1 MKLKLQNTLKI
12 IGLYPTLI
20 LFIFSSYFLY
30 ISYIGYNKS
39 VNFEKKLNSTKI
51 LNNLSVNIAVER
63 GLSST
68 FIASGGHIAKEA
80 LMQQRLKV
88 NKNIKNFYNYYKN
101 NATNKNIKRVISL
114 LNKVNTV
121 RTKVDSLKDANFNE
135 IFFSYYSKVNKYI
148 LDEESSINDIITNSQ
163 ILSLEASL
171 VNLYNDIEYT
181 GQERGFIA
189 KILSQYTPFTDSDV
203 KIWLRISSKS
213 NTFSYDAIKDPDSK
227 TKITSLFNS
236 RANKK
241 MLVDVVGAKKDV
253 VLAAQNGE
261 YLIDPTLWFN
271 LMTKKIKLLNNSSQ
285 IIQQSL
291 TKEIKNYK
299 NQNIVQLISA
309 GVTWLISVLFMIMGI
324 ILLKQF
330 RNNISSLEG
339 VFKKVEELAET
350 KQEVDFSTSEG
361 MISAYQIID
370 QAVANIAKEKDNAKE
385 ASAAKS
391 IFLANMSHEIRTPL
405 NGIIGFTELLKNN
418 ELDDESKEF
427 VEVIEKSSENLLEI
441 INNILD
447 LSKVE
452 SNKVEI
458 DEILFSPIQ
467 EFENAIEVYG
477 PKASEKGIHLS
488 SYIDPSLSNYIK
500 GDATKIKEVLINLMS
515 NAVKFTPQDGY
526 ITTEI
531 KRVDDESTPA
541 DKIKITFSVQDTGIG
556 IEKEKIKDIF
566 NAFSQAD
573 STITRKFGGT
583 GLGLT
588 ISSKYI
594 ELMGGT
600 LALES
605 EYGKGSKFYFTLEFD
620 KSTSSDI
627 NYENAFREYHCAILS
642 SVENPKPHSQFIY
655 NYFSFFGARVNFY
668 SSFFQLKDLI
678 YKSNTNI
685 IVADYSD
692 LSEEEMEE
700 YKKIKLPIIIV
711 LKSSQQSKFDKL
723 KSKYIT
729 PVYEPIN
736 MTKIVK
742 ILESSKD
749 MLPAKEVPQAKVVQ
763 GTNMQT
769 FGTKFDAQ
777 VLVAEDNEINQK
789 LIKRMLENLGLKIT
803 IAGNGLRALELRK
816 ENDYDLIFMDI
827 AMPIMD
833 GVVATQEIIKY
844 EEEAG
849 IPHIP
854 IIAITANALKGDRE
868 RFMNEGLDEYIT
880 KPIKKESILS
890 VLNMFIKDKI
900 DYGREE
906 VAEDTSA
913 ATEDVKSDN
922 RPKLA
927 VEEVDE
933 TVEEL
938 IKDEPNNDTK
948 AAPKSDP
955 KIMVFKKSIIESKI
969 FATII
974 SKIGYD
980 TDTAKS
986 IDDFEEKIKSNL
998 YNIIILD
1005 KEIEDLD
1012 LKNLR
1017 TTLTN
1022 TNAEYASSH
1031 TKLILFFDSATTI
1044 PEEIKSA
1051 YDNVEANSI
1060 NKVALEKLIQENL

>member
-1 MKLKLQNTLKI
+1 MKFKMQNTLKI
-12 IGLYPTLI
+12 IGIYPIII

-30 ISYIGYNKS
+30 ISYVEYNKA
-39 VNFEKKLNSTKI
+39 VLFENKLVSEKVLGT
-51 LNNLSVNIAVER
+51 LSQDIAKER

-68 FIASGGHIAKEA
+68 FIASNGHIAKEA
-80 LMQQRLKV
+80 LMQQRLNV
-88 NKNIKNFYNYYKN
+88 NKSIKRFYNYYKTQK
-101 NATNKNIKRVISL
+101 TNTNIKQIITL
-114 LNKVNTV
+114 LNQITEV
-121 RTKVDSLKDANFNE
+121 RARVDSLKDINFNR
-135 IFFSYYSKVNKYI
+135 IFFSYYSQINTYI
-148 LDEESSINDIITNSQ
+148 LKEIGSIRDIVTNSQ
-163 ILSLEASL
+163 IVSLATSL
-171 VNLYNDIEYT
+171 VNLFNDIEYN

-189 KILSQYTPFTDSDV
+189 KIISQYVPFTDEDT
-203 KIWLRISSKS
+203 KIWLNISSRTH
-213 NTFSYDAIKDPDSK
+213 TFNYQTIEDPVSK
-227 TKITSLFNS
+227 MRIGSLYNS
-236 RANKK
+236 RQDKK
-241 MLVDVVGAKKDV
+241 ILEDVLDAKKDV
-253 VLAAQNGE
+253 VLAAQSGE
-261 YLIDPTLWFN
+261 YLIDPTLWFS
-271 LMTKKIKLLNNSSQ
+271 LMTKKIQLMERSSQ
-285 IIQQSL
+285 IIQTSL
-291 TKEIKNYK
+291 VSAIKNYK
-299 NQNIVQLISA
+299 NQNIGQLISA
-309 GVTWLISVLFMIMGI
+309 GSTWFISIIFLIMG
-324 ILLKQF
+324 LVLSKQF
-330 RNNISSLEG
+330 KNNILGLQSI
-339 VFKKVEELAET
+339 FKKVEELAET
-350 KQEVDFSTSEG
+350 KQDVDFSTSEG
-361 MISAYQIID
+361 MNSAYKIID
-370 QAVANIAKEKDNAKE
+370 QAVENIAKEKDNAKE

-488 SYIDPSLSNYIK
+488 SYIDPSLSTYIK
-500 GDATKIKEVLINLMS
+500 GDSTKIKEVLINLMS

-526 ITTEI
+526 ITTEV
-531 KRVDDESTPA
+531 KRVDDESTPS
-541 DKIKITFSVQDTGIG
+541 DKVKITFSVQDTGIG
-556 IEKEKIKDIF
+556 IEKDKIKDIF

-605 EYGKGSKFYFTLEFD
+605 EYGKGTKFYFTLEFD
-620 KSTSSDI
+620 KSTSSDT

-642 SVENPKPHSQFIY
+642 STDSPKPHSQFIY
-655 NYFSFFGARVNFY
+655 NYFSFFGSRVNFY
-668 SSFFQLKDLI
+668 SNFSQLKDLI
-678 YKSNTNI
+678 YKSNSNI

-692 LSEEEMEE
+692 LSEEEIEE

-711 LKSSQQSKFDKL
+711 LKSSQQSKFEKL

-742 ILESSKD
+742 ILESSKE
-749 MLPAKEVPQAKVVQ
+749 MLPVKETPQEKVPSHPN
-763 GTNMQT
+763 TQT
-769 FGTKFDAQ
+769 FGTKFDAN

-789 LIKRMLENLGLKIT
+789 LIKRTLEDLGLKIT
-803 IAGNGLRALELRK
+803 IAENGLRALELRK
-816 ENDYDLIFMDI
+816 EHDYDLVFMDI

-833 GVVATQEIIKY
+833 GVIATQEIIKY
-844 EEEAG
+844 EEEANL
-849 IPHIP
+849 PHIP

-900 DYGREE
+900 DYTTEE
-906 VAEDTSA
+906 TTKESKT
-913 ATEDVKSDN
+913 ATKEVESD

-927 VEEVDE
+927 VEDVDE
-933 TVEEL
+933 TVEASHDTEEKL
-938 IKDEPNNDTK
+938 EVEEPTT
-948 AAPKSDP
+948 SDP
-955 KIMVFKKSIIESKI
+955 KIMIFKKSIIESKI

-974 SKIGYD
+974 TKMGYD

-986 IDDFEEKIKSNL
+986 ADDFKEKIKGNL

-1005 KEIEDLD
+1005 KEIGDLD
-1012 LKNLR
+1012 FENLR
-1017 TTLTN
+1017 ALLTETN
-1022 TNAEYASSH
+1022 TDYASSH
-1031 TKLILFFDSATTI
+1031 TKLILFADSATII
-1044 PEEIKSA
+1044 PEEIKSV
-1051 YDNVEANSI
+1051 YDSIEANSI
-1060 NKVALEKLIQENL
+1060 NKVELEKLIQENL